1 MCEDDYT
8 IIADGEGLIEIRNA
22 VECEGFL
29 NVCCIAP
36 RPTTPEPLK
45 KSTKRCGLQ
54 NDKPFPWSS
63 TLLYKQYP
71 NFVSSYKCRVSL
83 IHPKI
88 ALTAAHC
95 LQEKGFY
102 QVKVAGS
109 LRTVANITMHPSF
122 KWATFQNDIAV
133 LILNKPFNVERVSTV
148 CLPPPGSVLDGINCT
163 TATSSKEKGKKLEVI
178 GLSVVAGD
186 ECVEKLRKSRL
197 GASFEL
203 HESFVCTRGVENDTC
218 AGDGGSPLIC
228 PVPGV
233 PGRYQQAGIASWGIG
248 CGDGNPGMYTNLAHL
263 RDWIDE
269 VVVETGL
276 DASFYRV

>member
-1 MCEDDYT
+1 M
-8 IIADGEGLIEIRNA
+8 
-22 VECEGFL
+22 
-29 NVCCIAP
+29 
-36 RPTTPEPLK
+36 
-45 KSTKRCGLQ
+45 
-54 NDKPFPWSS
+54 
-63 TLLYKQYP
+63 
-71 NFVSSYKCRVSL
+71 
-83 IHPKI
+83 
-88 ALTAAHC
+88 
-95 LQEKGFY
+95 
-102 QVKVAGS
+102 
-109 LRTVANITMHPSF
+109 
-122 KWATFQNDIAV
+122 

-197 GASFEL
+197 GAGFEL
-203 HESFVCTRGVENDTC
+203 HESFVCTRVVEKDTC

-248 CGDGNPGMYTNLAHL
+248 CGDGNPGVYANLAHL

-269 VVVETGL
+269 VVAETGL